1 MKLPYLLRLSA
12 RLSAGLERLP
22 PERRQRH
29 CAFVR
34 SRAQPDGGFAGR
46 EGGADLYYT
55 SFALR
60 TLAMLDGLDAAG
72 AEANAAFLKAA
83 ANQAVNVV
91 DLLSWLSGALIVAAA
106 GGTDLV
112 DQASDG
118 WADRLADAIENFRT
132 SDGGYAKTRG
142 GAFGSTYHSFL
153 VALCYEIIDRTLPAP
168 ERLLQFVR
176 ERRREDGGF
185 VEIGPMKRSGTNP
198 TAAAVAL
205 LDLHSRTDDDLR
217 QHVQRFLAEVR
228 TGEGGFAANTR
239 MPIADLLSTFTALL
253 TAQDL
258 GIDRIVD
265 YPAVQRFAEN
275 LELPDGGFR
284 AALWD
289 TVPDVEYTFYGL
301 GVLGLVAGR
310 SRGQ

>member
-1 MKLPYLLRLSA
+1 MKLPYLLRLSG
-12 RLSAGLERLP
+12 RLSASLERLD

-29 CAFVR
+29 SAFVR
-34 SRAQPDGGFAGR
+34 AQQQPDGGFAGR

-60 TLAMLDGLDAAG
+60 ALAMLDGLDAAD
-72 AEANAAFLKAA
+72 AAHCAAFLKAA
-83 ANQAVNVV
+83 ANRTASIV
-91 DLLSWLSGALIVAAA
+91 DLVSWLSGALAIAAA
-106 GGTDLV
+106 GGPNLV
-112 DQASDG
+112 DEANDR
-118 WADRLADAIENFRT
+118 WADRLAAAIEEFRT
-132 SDGGYAKTRG
+132 RDGGYAKSRG

-153 VALCYEIIDRTLPAP
+153 VALCYEIVDRPVPAP
-168 ERLLQFVR
+168 ERLLGFVR
-176 ERRREDGGF
+176 ERRRDDGGF

-198 TAAAVAL
+198 TAAGVAL
-205 LDLHSRTDDDLR
+205 VDMFAGVDDDLR
-217 QHVQRFLAEVR
+217 QSVQRFLAEVR

-258 GIDRIVD
+258 GIDQMVD
-265 YPAVQRFAEN
+265 YPAVQRFAES

-289 TVPDVEYTFYGL
+289 AVSDVEYTFYGL
-301 GVLGLVAGR
+301 GVLGLAE
-310 SRGQ
+310 RGGQ